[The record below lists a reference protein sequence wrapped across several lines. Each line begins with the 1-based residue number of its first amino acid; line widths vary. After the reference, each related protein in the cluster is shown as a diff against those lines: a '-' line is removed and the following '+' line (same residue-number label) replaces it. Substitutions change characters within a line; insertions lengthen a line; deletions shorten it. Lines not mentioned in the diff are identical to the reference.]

1 LPRPSLTG
9 VRILIFGY
17 GKVGKELRALIHERR
32 GEVPE
37 LSDVQ
42 IVATVTRRGIS
53 FGDRDAFVADEP
65 FSLDHLEKLKPDVV
79 IDTASANYETGE
91 PSLSLYFR
99 AFELGASVITTNK
112 APLALRFWDIV
123 ERARKH
129 GVTLGFQGTVMSGTP
144 SVNLLRVLPGSRVRK
159 IRGILNGTTNY
170 ILSRMAEG
178 IPFASALAEAKQK
191 GYAEEDPTLDLNGFD
206 AGAKLVIL
214 SNFAMKTRLTV
225 RDVKLEGIANLKEE
239 DVAKALREGKKPK
252 LVAQSDGKE
261 ATVRVQLVSQSDP
274 LYSVDGVENA
284 LSIETDVQTITIR
297 GPGAGPRQAAY
308 GALSDL
314 ILLKRG
320 ALLLP

>member
-1 LPRPSLTG
+1 M
-9 VRILIFGY
+9 RILIFGY

-214 SNFAMKTRLTV
+214 SNFAMKT
-225 RDVKLEGIANLKEE
+225 
-239 DVAKALREGKKPK
+239 
-252 LVAQSDGKE
+252 
-261 ATVRVQLVSQSDP
+261 
-274 LYSVDGVENA
+274 
-284 LSIETDVQTITIR
+284 
-297 GPGAGPRQAAY
+297 
-308 GALSDL
+308 
-314 ILLKRG
+314 
-320 ALLLP
+320 

>member
-1 LPRPSLTG
+1 

-65 FSLDHLEKLKPDVV
+65 FSLDHLERLKPDVV

-144 SVNLLRVLPGSRVRK
+144 SVNLLRVLPGSWVRK

-214 SNFAMKTRLTV
+214 SNFAMKTKLTV

-239 DVAKALREGKKPK
+239 EVANALGEGKKPK

-284 LSIETDVQTITIR
+284 LSVETDVQTITIR

>member
-1 LPRPSLTG
+1 
-9 VRILIFGY
+9 
-17 GKVGKELRALIHERR
+17 
-32 GEVPE
+32 
-37 LSDVQ
+37 
-42 IVATVTRRGIS
+42 
-53 FGDRDAFVADEP
+53 
-65 FSLDHLEKLKPDVV
+65 
-79 IDTASANYETGE
+79 
-91 PSLSLYFR
+91 
-99 AFELGASVITTNK
+99 
-112 APLALRFWDIV
+112 
-123 ERARKH
+123 
-129 GVTLGFQGTVMSGTP
+129 
-144 SVNLLRVLPGSRVRK
+144 LPGSRVRK

-239 DVAKALREGKKPK
+239 DVDEALREGKKPK

-261 ATVRVQLVSQSDP
+261 AIVRVQLVSQSDP